1 MLDFAN
7 ISIIY
12 DFFSFSL
19 SRPFDTDGGATDPRR
34 NAASGNAVLF
44 IFLTRITNANLS
56 FCEALRKPEFKCKH
70 KGGMFDKLFFF
81 FLFNLSL
88 THLLSFDEI
97 FYTPRP
103 FAWVITNCI
112 QEEIHILR
120 GINALER

>member
-1 MLDFAN
+1 MYNYFSFALIPLIINRFSESYETTSEAEMLDFAN

-81 FLFNLSL
+81 SL
-88 THLLSFDEI
+88 
-97 FYTPRP
+97 
-103 FAWVITNCI
+103 
-112 QEEIHILR
+112 
-120 GINALER
+120 